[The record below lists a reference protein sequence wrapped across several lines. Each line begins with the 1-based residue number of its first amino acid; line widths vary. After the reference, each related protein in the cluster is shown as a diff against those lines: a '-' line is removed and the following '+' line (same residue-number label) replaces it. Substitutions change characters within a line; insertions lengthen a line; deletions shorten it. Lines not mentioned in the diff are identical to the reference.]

1 MFRVPLYGRKVRIR
15 DELYADSTK
24 IQGGF
29 SGIRI
34 FPLRKGS
41 HIARRLCVWARAV
54 STLLIDHDEARLEH
68 VGDGI
73 LGLLA
78 SLLFRLELDLLLL
91 EFINELELLL
101 NGLGLGQGSGLL
113 FQDLLLGAS
122 ALGCDFHSI
131 EQDKSQERGQS
142 TKRE

>member
-1 MFRVPLYGRKVRIR
+1 MPP
-15 DELYADSTK
+15 A
-24 IQGGF
+24 
-29 SGIRI
+29 
-34 FPLRKGS
+34 KGS
-41 HIARRLCVWARAV
+41 HIARSLCVWARAV
-54 STLLIDHDEARLEH
+54 RTLLIDHDEASGEH

-91 EFINELELLL
+91 ELINELELLL
-101 NGLGLGQGSGLL
+101 NGFGLGQGSGLL

-122 ALGCDFHSI
+122 ALGSDLHSI

-142 TKRE
+142 TRRK

>member
-1 MFRVPLYGRKVRIR
+1 MFCPI
-15 DELYADSTK
+15 
-24 IQGGF
+24 F
-29 SGIRI
+29 I
-34 FPLRKGS
+34 FPLQKGS

-54 STLLIDHDEARLEH
+54 STLLIDHDETRLEH

-73 LGLLA
+73 LGLLT

-101 NGLGLGQGSGLL
+101 NGFGFGKGSGLL

-122 ALGCDFHSI
+122 ALGSDLHSI
-131 EQDKSQERGQS
+131 EQDKSEKRRGW

>member
-1 MFRVPLYGRKVRIR
+1 M
-15 DELYADSTK
+15 
-24 IQGGF
+24 
-29 SGIRI
+29 
-34 FPLRKGS
+34 
-41 HIARRLCVWARAV
+41 CVWARAV

-113 FQDLLLGAS
+113 LQDLLLGAS
-122 ALGCDFHSI
+122 ALGCDLHAI
-131 EQDKSQERGQS
+131 EQDESQEKGV
-142 TKRE
+142 

>member
-1 MFRVPLYGRKVRIR
+1 M
-15 DELYADSTK
+15 
-24 IQGGF
+24 
-29 SGIRI
+29 
-34 FPLRKGS
+34 
-41 HIARRLCVWARAV
+41 CVWARAV
-54 STLLIDHDEARLEH
+54 GTLLIDHDEASCEH

-101 NGLGLGQGSGLL
+101 NGFGFGKGSGLL

-122 ALGCDFHSI
+122 AFGCDFHAI
-131 EQDKSQERGQS
+131 EQKQESENERMDQKRMTTTYRAPPVPLDWD
-142 TKRE
+142 TKPEAS

>member
-1 MFRVPLYGRKVRIR
+1 M
-15 DELYADSTK
+15 
-24 IQGGF
+24 
-29 SGIRI
+29 
-34 FPLRKGS
+34 
-41 HIARRLCVWARAV
+41 CVWARAV
-54 STLLIDHDEARLEH
+54 STFLIDHDEARLEH

-101 NGLGLGQGSGLL
+101 NGFGLGQGSGLL
-113 FQDLLLGAS
+113 LQDLLLGAS

-131 EQDKSQERGQS
+131 KQDKSQKWRGW